1 MAWCVELTASRDVRL
16 VLVIKRSGRE
26 VVARI
31 AVRLSRRMA
40 VVQVGSDEV
49 LAKASV
55 VGRQVVVVAHEDGR
69 P

>member
-1 MAWCVELTASRDVRL
+1 
-16 VLVIKRSGRE
+16 
-26 VVARI
+26 
-31 AVRLSRRMA
+31 MA